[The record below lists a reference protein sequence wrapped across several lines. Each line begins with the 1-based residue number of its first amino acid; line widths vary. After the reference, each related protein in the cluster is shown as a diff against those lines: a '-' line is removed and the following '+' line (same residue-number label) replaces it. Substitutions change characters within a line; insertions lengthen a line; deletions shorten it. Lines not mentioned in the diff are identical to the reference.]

1 MKTILTRVLPVLL
14 LASVMATPVMAQG
27 RVATIDLRKVFD
39 NYWKRQ
45 QAEAALKE
53 RGAGMDKEYKGFRDD
68 YAKTQDDYGKLV
80 AAANDQSVTPEER
93 DKRKAAAETKLA
105 EIKTAQNTMR
115 QFEENARE
123 QLDTSKKRMRD
134 DILKD
139 IRTAITAKAKAA
151 GYSIVIDTASE
162 SFNQTPVLLYSS
174 GENDMTDMILS
185 QLNAGA
191 PPGMTDGSKPA
202 DKPDSTEKKP

>member
-1 MKTILTRVLPVLL
+1 MKRILSVTLL
-14 LASVMATPVMAQG
+14 FVFLVSAVSPAMAQG

-39 NYWKRQ
+39 KYWKRE

-53 RGAGMDKEYKGFRDD
+53 RGTGMDKEYKGFRDD
-68 YAKTQDDYGKLV
+68 YVKQQDDY
-80 AAANDQSVTPEER
+80 
-93 DKRKAAAETKLA
+93 TKLA
-105 EIKTAQNTMR
+105 EIKTTENTMR

-139 IRTAITAKAKAA
+139 IRAAISAKAKAA
-151 GYSIVIDTASE
+151 GYSLVIDSAAE
-162 SFNQTPVLLYSS
+162 SINQTPILLYNN
-174 GENDMTDMILS
+174 GENDMTDTILS

-191 PPGMTDGSKPA
+191 PAGTVTDSSSKS
-202 DKPDSTEKKP
+202 DDTGTKK